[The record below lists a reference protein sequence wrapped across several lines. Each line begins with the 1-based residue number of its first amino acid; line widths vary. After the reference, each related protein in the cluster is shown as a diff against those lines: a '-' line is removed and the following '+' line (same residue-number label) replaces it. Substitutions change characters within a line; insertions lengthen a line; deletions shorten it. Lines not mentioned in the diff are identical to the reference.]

1 MLLEARVILC
11 WGLRASRE
19 DEVEKTETVRATW
32 FKKLC
37 DCGNANRAGVC
48 QWLGRWPMADSD
60 EADEEGANERLGI
73 CLPEFR
79 GGLDRTL

>member
-1 MLLEARVILC
+1 MLLEARANPL
-11 WGLRASRE
+11 LRMGASGE
-19 DEVEKTETVRATW
+19 DEVEKTERVRATW
-32 FKKLC
+32 FKKVC
-37 DCGNANRAGVC
+37 NCGNANRVGVC

-60 EADEEGANERLGI
+60 EADEEGANERLRV